1 MYLSRAGWFS
11 SRERAQNAIAEGAV
25 TVDGEVV
32 KKSSKQIDETVGH
45 DVRIGSGV
53 CLYAS
58 RGGLKL
64 ESAVERFG
72 LADEIKG
79 AYCVDI
85 GASTGG
91 FTDCLLTYGAA
102 HVWAVDCG
110 SGQIVP
116 RLRADDR
123 VTVIENF
130 NARRLGPDDV
140 GGVHR
145 IVTMDVS
152 FISQT
157 LIYPNV
163 RSVLARGGALIS
175 LIKPQFETEII
186 PDGRRFLGKGG
197 VIRDAN
203 ASKRIADALC
213 ASAEKHGFVS
223 CKTIVSPVTG
233 GDGNTEYLSLFRKV
247 RSHHE

>member
-1 MYLSRAGWFS
+1 MLRADVWLSRFGWFS
-11 SRERAQNAIAEGAV
+11 SREKAQTAIADGAV
-25 TVDGEVV
+25 TVDGAVLR
-32 KKSSKQIDETVGH
+32 KASKPIDETIEH
-45 DVRIGSGV
+45 DVRIGGV

-58 RGGLKL
+58 RGGIKL
-64 ESAVERFG
+64 EAAIEHFG

-79 AYCVDI
+79 AACVDI

-116 RLRADDR
+116 RLRTDSR

-130 NARRLGPDDV
+130 NARNLKPEDI
-140 GGVHR
+140 GGMHPV
-145 IVTMDVS
+145 VTMDVS

-163 RSVLARGGALIS
+163 RSVLLRGGALIA
-175 LIKPQFETEII
+175 LIKPQFECGRSALGKNGVVK
-186 PDGRRFLGKGG
+186 DAGRRSAAIEKCRQAASLEGLDLMGTMESP
-197 VIRDAN
+197 IR
-203 ASKRIADALC
+203 
-213 ASAEKHGFVS
+213 
-223 CKTIVSPVTG
+223 G
-233 GDGNTEYLSLFRKV
+233 GDGNTEYQALFRK
-247 RSHHE
+247 R

>member
-1 MYLSRAGWFS
+1 MQRADVYLSRAGWFS

-175 LIKPQFETEII
+175 LIKPQFEC
-186 PDGRRFLGKGG
+186 GRQALGKNGIVRDSRVRSAAIEKCRQAAALERMTMMG
-197 VIRDAN
+197 AVESPIR
-203 ASKRIADALC
+203 
-213 ASAEKHGFVS
+213 
-223 CKTIVSPVTG
+223 G
-233 GDGNTEYLSLFRKV
+233 GDGNIEYTALFRSV
-247 RSHHE
+247 

>member
-1 MYLSRAGWFS
+1 MQRADVYLSRAGWFS

-32 KKSSKQIDETVGH
+32 KKSSKQIDETVEH

-175 LIKPQFETEII
+175 LIKPQFEC
-186 PDGRRFLGKGG
+186 GRQALGKNGIVRDSRVRSAAIEKCRQAAALERMTMMG
-197 VIRDAN
+197 AVESPIR
-203 ASKRIADALC
+203 
-213 ASAEKHGFVS
+213 
-223 CKTIVSPVTG
+223 G
-233 GDGNTEYLSLFRKV
+233 GDGNIEYTALFRSV
-247 RSHHE
+247 

>member
-1 MYLSRAGWFS
+1 MQRADVYLSRAGWFS

-25 TVDGEVV
+25 TVDGEVL

-175 LIKPQFETEII
+175 LIKPQFEC
-186 PDGRRFLGKGG
+186 GRQALGKNGIVRDSRVRSAAIEKCRQAAALERMTMMG
-197 VIRDAN
+197 AVESPIR
-203 ASKRIADALC
+203 
-213 ASAEKHGFVS
+213 
-223 CKTIVSPVTG
+223 G
-233 GDGNTEYLSLFRKV
+233 GDGNIEYTALFRSV
-247 RSHHE
+247 

>member
-1 MYLSRAGWFS
+1 MQRADVYLSRAGWFS
-11 SRERAQNAIAEGAV
+11 SRERAQNAIAEGVV

-175 LIKPQFETEII
+175 LIKPQFEC
-186 PDGRRFLGKGG
+186 GRQALGKNGIVRDSRVRSAAIEKCRQAAALERMTMMG
-197 VIRDAN
+197 AVESPIR
-203 ASKRIADALC
+203 
-213 ASAEKHGFVS
+213 
-223 CKTIVSPVTG
+223 G
-233 GDGNTEYLSLFRKV
+233 GDGNIEYTALFRSV
-247 RSHHE
+247 